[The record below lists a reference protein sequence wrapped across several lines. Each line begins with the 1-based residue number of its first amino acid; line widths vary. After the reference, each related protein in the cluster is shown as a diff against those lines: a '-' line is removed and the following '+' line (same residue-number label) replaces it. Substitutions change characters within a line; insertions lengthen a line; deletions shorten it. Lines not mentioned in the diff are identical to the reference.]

1 MVAQTLGH
9 YRILEKLG
17 EGKWGVVYRAHD
29 ERLDRSVALKVLSSG
44 TLADESTRKSFRQEA
59 LTLAKFNHP
68 NIEGIFD
75 FDSQDGVDFLVM
87 EYVDG
92 GTLASRIK
100 ARSLSEKDIARLGA
114 QIAEAL
120 DDAHDR
126 GIIHRDLKPNNIA
139 VTSKGQLK
147 VLDFGLAKL
156 FDPSL
161 GPIKAETLTQST
173 DGEHVVGTLPYM
185 APEQVLGEHIDPR
198 TDVYGLGAVLYEMAT
213 SERPFRDCSV
223 ARLFDSIIHQTPMS
237 PRALNPRLSMDMER
251 IILKCL
257 EKDPAQ
263 RYQSIKEVGVDLRS
277 IGPRAV
283 SGVLPSVTA
292 PFLARNWRKW
302 LMAPILGLVVAALA
316 TVSFGSRVGG
326 MWTHLWGH
334 APTAQIQAIAV
345 LPLADLSHDQ
355 DQEYFVDGMT
365 DELIKDL
372 AQIRALRVI
381 SRTSAMRYKGTNK
394 TLPQIARELHVDAVV
409 EGSVLRDGSNLRV
422 TTQLVYAST
431 DTQLWGES
439 YHRDLSNSLW
449 VQDEV
454 ARAIA
459 NEIKVKL
466 TPEERGRF
474 AKPQQTSF
482 EVHDAYLKGRFHLR
496 RGTEDQMREARMY
509 FDEAIKIDPNYAP
522 AYTGLADYYWLT
534 NELPPG
540 VAMPKAKAYVEKAL
554 ALDGGLADAHATLAS
569 INFYGDWDWI
579 AADKEFKR
587 AIELSPGDAEFH
599 RNYSDFLSEMGRHE
613 QALVEVGIA
622 QELDPL
628 SSTTNLAVGWV
639 FYYARQYDHALEQC
653 RKVLD
658 LDPHFV
664 SAHECL
670 ASTYLAKGAY
680 DQALTEYQDLASSS
694 QNDPVRLAGLGCAN
708 ALAGKKLQA
717 RKIIAQ
723 LDAASKSQYVAPY
736 FVGVVHA
743 SLGEKDQ
750 AFSWLGKAFAERD
763 SYLVRLKVEP
773 GLDSLRSDPRFEKL
787 LLRMNLK
794 PS

>member
-1 MVAQTLGH
+1 MVVQTLGH
-9 YRILEKLG
+9 YRIVEKLG

-92 GTLASRIK
+92 GTLTSRIQS
-100 ARSLSEKDIARLGA
+100 RSLSEKDIAQLGA

-120 DDAHDR
+120 DDAHER

-161 GPIKAETLTQST
+161 GPIKAETLTQSI
-173 DGEHVVGTLPYM
+173 DGERVVGTLPYM

-198 TDVYGLGAVLYEMAT
+198 TDVYGLGAVLYEMA
-213 SERPFRDCSV
+213 SSKRPFRDGSV
-223 ARLFDSIIHQTPMS
+223 PRLFDAILHQTPMS
-237 PRALNPRLSMDMER
+237 PRALNPRLSVDMER

-263 RYQSIKEVGVDLRS
+263 RYQSIKEVGIDLRS
-277 IGPRAV
+277 IGLRAI
-283 SGVLPSVTA
+283 SNVLPSTPA
-292 PFLARNWRKW
+292 PPPASSRRKW
-302 LMAPILGLVVAALA
+302 LIGGALGLVVTILA
-316 TVSFGSRVGG
+316 TVSFGSYVGG
-326 MWTHLWGH
+326 MWTRLRGH
-334 APTAQIQAIAV
+334 AVATQIRAIAV
-345 LPLADLSHDQ
+345 LPLANLSNDQ

-372 AQIRALRVI
+372 AQIHALRVI
-381 SRTSAMRYKGTNK
+381 SRTSVMHYKGTQK

-409 EGSVLRDGSNLRV
+409 EGSVLRDGTNVRV
-422 TTQLVYAST
+422 TAQLVYAST
-431 DTQLWGES
+431 DTQLWGKS
-439 YHRDLSNSLW
+439 YHREMSDALR

-459 NEIKVKL
+459 SEIKVKL
-466 TPEERGRF
+466 TPEEEDRF
-474 AKPQQTSF
+474 ARPQQTRF
-482 EVHDAYLKGRFHLR
+482 QAHDAYLKGRYYLR

-522 AYTGLADYYWLT
+522 AYAGLADYYWLT
-534 NELPPG
+534 NELSPG

-554 ALDGGLADAHATLAS
+554 ALDGGLADAHATLAA

-579 AADKEFKR
+579 AADKEFRR
-587 AIELSPGDAEFH
+587 AIELSPSDSEFH
-599 RNYSDFLSEMGRHE
+599 RSYSGFLSEMGRHE
-613 QALVEVGIA
+613 QALEEVGIA

-639 FYYARQYDHALEQC
+639 FYYARQYDQALEQC
-653 RKVLD
+653 RRVLD

-670 ASTYLAKGAY
+670 ASTYLANAAY
-680 DQALTEYQDLASSS
+680 DKGLAEYQDLASFS
-694 QNDPVRLAGLGCAN
+694 QNDPLRLAGLGCAY
-708 ALAGKKLQA
+708 ALAGKKPQA
-717 RKIIAQ
+717 REVIVQ
-723 LDAASKSQYVAPY
+723 LGAASKSQYVAPY
-736 FVGVVHA
+736 FLGLVHA

-750 AFSWLGKAFAERD
+750 AFSALDKAFAQRD

-773 GLDSLRSDPRFEKL
+773 ILDSLRSDRRFENL
-787 LLRMNLK
+787 LRRMNL
-794 PS
+794 